1 MKRYVAATL
10 LIVGLAAPAF
20 AAEHY
25 AVMDT
30 VGNCSVIDTLPSH
43 VSGLKI
49 LGDKSGYGSPNAAE
63 KAFKSGGSDCK
74 SLIQRA

>member
-49 LGDKSGYGSPNAAE
+49 LAI
-63 KAFKSGGSDCK
+63 
-74 SLIQRA
+74 SLAMVALMPPRRRSSRRLDLRA